1 MSKEH
6 LSGND
11 KAPHRALLKALG
23 LSDAELAKPMIA
35 VVSAHSEIVPG
46 HVHLDRIAE
55 AVKAGIYSAGGTPVM
70 IPSIGVC
77 DGLAMGHLGMKY
89 SLPSRELI
97 ADSLESMLISHAFDG
112 AVLIPNCDKIV
123 PGLMMGAARVNIP
136 TLSVSGGP
144 MLSGY
149 HKGQKTSLSTVFEA
163 VGKVQA
169 GTMYPDEL
177 IEIENT
183 ACPGCGSCCGMYT
196 ANSLNCLCE
205 AIGFALPGNG
215 TISAVSADRIRL
227 AKEAGMAI
235 MTLVEQAVTPRM
247 IMSDKAF
254 QNALAVDMAIGAST
268 NTILHIL
275 AIANECG
282 VKLNLD
288 MVAQMSAKTPNLC
301 RLSPASTDDML
312 DLNRAGGIMAVMN
325 ELDKK
330 GLINGDAITVIN
342 KPISKQFKGKE
353 ILNPE
358 VIRPI
363 DNPHSATGGIAVLK
377 GNFAQE
383 GSVVKRS
390 GVPDSA
396 LKFVGKAKVYN
407 SEEDAVQ
414 AIMGGAIK
422 KGDVVVIRWEG
433 PKGGPGMREM
443 LSPTSAITGM
453 GLGADVALIT
463 DGRFSGATR
472 GLCIGHVA
480 PEAAE
485 GGKIGLIQ
493 NGDKITIDV
502 LAGKMDVDINA
513 KELKTR
519 EKKWKPKDVNPT
531 GWLKRYAYLVTTSSG
546 GAVLRKKF

>member
-275 AIANECG
+275 AIANMC
-282 VKLNLD
+282 
-288 MVAQMSAKTPNLC
+288 
-301 RLSPASTDDML
+301 
-312 DLNRAGGIMAVMN
+312 
-325 ELDKK
+325 
-330 GLINGDAITVIN
+330 
-342 KPISKQFKGKE
+342 
-353 ILNPE
+353 
-358 VIRPI
+358 
-363 DNPHSATGGIAVLK
+363 
-377 GNFAQE
+377 
-383 GSVVKRS
+383 
-390 GVPDSA
+390 
-396 LKFVGKAKVYN
+396 
-407 SEEDAVQ
+407 
-414 AIMGGAIK
+414 
-422 KGDVVVIRWEG
+422 
-433 PKGGPGMREM
+433 
-443 LSPTSAITGM
+443 
-453 GLGADVALIT
+453 
-463 DGRFSGATR
+463 
-472 GLCIGHVA
+472 
-480 PEAAE
+480 
-485 GGKIGLIQ
+485 
-493 NGDKITIDV
+493 
-502 LAGKMDVDINA
+502 
-513 KELKTR
+513 
-519 EKKWKPKDVNPT
+519 
-531 GWLKRYAYLVTTSSG
+531 
-546 GAVLRKKF
+546 

>member
-312 DLNRAGGIMAVMN
+312 DLNRAGGIMAVIN

-330 GLINGDAITVIN
+330 GLINGDAITVLN